1 MRIEQRQPTHHLGLD
16 DDLLD
21 RVFSARG
28 INDPSQ
34 LELGLVNLLSPADL
48 PEIDIAA
55 ARLAD
60 AVEQNQKILIVGD
73 FDADGATSVALCLLA
88 LRAMG
93 ATNVDFLVP
102 NRFDYGYGLSPE
114 IVQLAAT
121 LAPNVIVT
129 VDNGVASVDGVA
141 LANEMGIDVV
151 VTDHHLPGDV
161 LPDAHAL
168 VNPNVGDNAFASKS
182 MAGVGVAY
190 YLLSWVRQTL
200 RQRDYFGS
208 RQIPEPNMAQ
218 YLDLV
223 ALGTVADVVPLD
235 QNNRIL
241 VHQGLLRIRRG
252 KTRPGIAA
260 LARVG
265 KRDLSTLSAS
275 DMGYALGPRLNAAG
289 RLQDMSVGI
298 RCLVTDDPAEAGQL
312 AAELDSLNQ
321 TRREIEQ
328 GMVADAEMILTQI
341 TPAPN
346 EMGIAVYH
354 ESFHQGV
361 VGIVAGRLREKFH
374 RPTIVFADAS
384 DTSDELKGSARSIDG
399 LNIRDVLDS
408 IATRL
413 PGMLPKFGGH
423 AMAAGLSI
431 KRVHLARFQKAFDK
445 AVRAAVTQD
454 MLDAVLLTD
463 GSLKQEQLNLQ
474 TVATLAEAGP
484 WGNGFAEPLFAG
496 EFKLVNQRV
505 VGQDH
510 LKLVLGLNDRLIDA
524 IVFRQKPLDGQPE
537 HVYVVYK
544 PALNDYAGQQTL
556 QLMVEYIEA
565 MS

>member
-1 MRIEQRQPTHHLGLD
+1 MRIEQRQPTQHLGLD

-34 LELGLVNLLSPADL
+34 LERGLVNLLSPADL

-200 RQRDYFGS
+200 RQRDYFAS

-275 DMGYALGPRLNAAG
+275 DMGFALGPRLNAAG

-341 TPAPN
+341 TPAPD

-374 RPTIVFADAS
+374 RPAIVFADAS
-384 DTSDELKGSARSIDG
+384 DASDELKGSARSIDG

-474 TVATLAEAGP
+474 TVATLADAGP

-510 LKLVLGLNDRLIDA
+510 LKLVLGLNDQLIDA
-524 IVFRQKPLDGQPE
+524 IAFRQKPLDGQPG
-537 HVYVVYK
+537 HVNVVYK

>member
-1 MRIEQRQPTHHLGLD
+1 MRIEQRQPTQQLGLD

-21 RVFSARG
+21 RVFAARG
-28 INDPSQ
+28 ISDPSQ
-34 LELGLVNLLSPADL
+34 LERGLVNLLSPADL

-93 ATNVDFLVP
+93 AVNVDFLVP

-141 LANEMGIDVV
+141 LANEAGIDVV

-200 RQRDYFGS
+200 RQRDYFAS

-223 ALGTVADVVPLD
+223 ALGTIADVVPLD

-265 KRDLSTLSAS
+265 KRDLTTLSAA
-275 DMGYALGPRLNAAG
+275 DMGFALGPRLNAAG

-341 TPAPN
+341 TPAPD

-374 RPTIVFADAS
+374 RPAIVFADAS

-463 GSLKQEQLNLQ
+463 GSLNQEQLNLQ
-474 TVATLAEAGP
+474 TVATLADAGP

-496 EFKLVNQRV
+496 EFTLVNQRV

-510 LKLVLGLNDRLIDA
+510 LKLVLGFNDQLIDA
-524 IVFRQKPLDGQPE
+524 IAFRQKPLDGQPKQ
-537 HVYVVYK
+537 VNVVYK

>member
-1 MRIEQRQPTHHLGLD
+1 MRIEQRQPTQHLGLD

-34 LELGLVNLLSPADL
+34 LERGLVNLLSPADL

-200 RQRDYFGS
+200 RQRDYFAS

-275 DMGYALGPRLNAAG
+275 DMGFALGPRLNAAG

-298 RCLVTDDPAEAGQL
+298 RCLVTDDPAEAGRL

-341 TPAPN
+341 TPAPD

-374 RPTIVFADAS
+374 RPAIVFADAS
-384 DTSDELKGSARSIDG
+384 DASDELKGSARSIDG

-474 TVATLAEAGP
+474 TVATLADAGP

-510 LKLVLGLNDRLIDA
+510 LKLVLGLNDQLIDA
-524 IVFRQKPLDGQPE
+524 IAFRQKPLGGQPE
-537 HVYVVYK
+537 HVNVVYK

>member
-1 MRIEQRQPTHHLGLD
+1 MRIEQRQPTQHLGLD

-34 LELGLVNLLSPADL
+34 LERGLVNLLSPADL

-200 RQRDYFGS
+200 RQRDYFAS

-223 ALGTVADVVPLD
+223 AFGTVADVVPLD

-275 DMGYALGPRLNAAG
+275 DMGFALGPRLNAAG

-341 TPAPN
+341 TPAPD

-374 RPTIVFADAS
+374 RPAIVFADAS

-474 TVATLAEAGP
+474 TVATLADAGP

-510 LKLVLGLNDRLIDA
+510 LKLVLGLNDQLIDA
-524 IVFRQKPLDGQPE
+524 IAFRQKPLDGQPG
-537 HVYVVYK
+537 HVNVVYK

>member
-1 MRIEQRQPTHHLGLD
+1 MRIEQRQPTQHLGLD

-34 LELGLVNLLSPADL
+34 LERGLVNLLSPADL

-200 RQRDYFGS
+200 RQRDYFAS

-275 DMGYALGPRLNAAG
+275 DMGFALGPRLNAAG

-341 TPAPN
+341 TPAPD

-374 RPTIVFADAS
+374 RPAIVFADAS

-474 TVATLAEAGP
+474 TVATLADAGP

-510 LKLVLGLNDRLIDA
+510 LKLVLGLNDQLIDA
-524 IVFRQKPLDGQPE
+524 IAFRQKPLGGQPG
-537 HVYVVYK
+537 HVNVVYK

>member
-1 MRIEQRQPTHHLGLD
+1 MRVEQRQPTQRLGLD

-21 RVFSARG
+21 RIFSARG
-28 INDPSQ
+28 IDDPSQ
-34 LELGLVNLLSPADL
+34 LERGLANLLSPADL
-48 PEIDIAA
+48 PEIDVAA

-60 AVEQNQKILIVGD
+60 AVEQNQNILIVGD

-93 ATNVDFLVP
+93 AVNVDFLVP

-114 IVQLAAT
+114 IVRLAAT
-121 LAPNVIVT
+121 RAPNVIVT

-141 LANEMGIDVV
+141 MANEAGIDVV

-200 RQRDYFGS
+200 RQREYFAS

-241 VHQGLLRIRRG
+241 VHHGLLRIRRG
-252 KTRPGIAA
+252 MTRPGIAA

-265 KRDLSTLSAS
+265 KRDLTTLSAA
-275 DMGYALGPRLNAAG
+275 DMGFALGPRLNAAG

-298 RCLVTDDPAEAGQL
+298 RCLVTDDPAEASQL
-312 AAELDSLNQ
+312 AAELDGLNQ

-341 TPAPN
+341 TPAPD

-374 RPTIVFADAS
+374 RPAIVFADAS

-445 AVRAAVTQD
+445 AVRAAVTPD

-463 GSLKQEQLNLQ
+463 GSLTQEQMNLQ
-474 TVATLAEAGP
+474 TVATLADAGP
-484 WGNGFAEPLFAG
+484 WGNGFAEPLFSG

-510 LKLVLGLNDRLIDA
+510 LKLVLGLNDQLIDA
-524 IVFRQKPLDGQPE
+524 IAFRQKPLEGQPE
-537 HVYVVYK
+537 HVKVVYK